1 MFIGSFKF
9 HAKPEF
15 AGRFREASTAQ
26 AKNSV
31 TWEDDWQVFWAALSA
46 NGTEFD
52 LCEHWR

>member
-15 AGRFREASTAQ
+15 AERFREASMAQ

-31 TWEDDWQVFWAALSA
+31 TREDDWQVFWAALSA
-46 NGTEFD
+46 NGTEFV
-52 LCEHWR
+52 LCEH

>member
-15 AGRFREASTAQ
+15 AERIREASMAQ

-31 TWEDDWQVFWAALSA
+31 TREDDWQVFWAALSA
-46 NGTEFD
+46 NGTEFA
-52 LCEHWR
+52 LCEH